1 MELKLVDVND
11 EKRRAVMESRAQISQ
26 ILINLQ
32 LFARSLFCVQFT
44 RPLFEQ
50 TMPLQLRAVWMRHP
64 LQPHAYPSG
73 EQLMSHLEAISAGG
87 DDAPSD
93 QAVLHALCQHWTLC
107 MFATWARLTPR
118 QVETLQYEVAY
129 LTDGGNLLCAEF
141 VHRTLVFSDDI
152 GHLLK
157 QRPEAGVRFV
167 YVSPDRAFGVSV
179 EHVRDQCAESARPN
193 VVPHLPNYLTHHHVR
208 SQHDGKYIYYVAES
222 DRFKSLYESGGIEY
236 DHASGTY
243 VRHVDASQR
252 LEEYRKHAPTGSPP
266 TRPKKGSRRSG
277 DAARA
282 VGASSKSARA
292 VGASSKSAR
301 AVGASPKSARAV
313 GASPKSASAVGASPK
328 SASAVTD
335 LFGDQR
341 TIHIT
346 AKCKSKFDGWN
357 RRNESFRIER
367 YLSID
372 KLTLDQIATIPIQ
385 IRARQ
390 SSAPSQYTRSD
401 LMYDIKIKYV
411 ILS

>member
-1 MELKLVDVND
+1 MELKFVDVND
-11 EKRRAVMESRAQISQ
+11 VQRRAVMERRAQIAQ
-26 ILINLQ
+26 IPINLQ
-32 LFARSLFCVQFT
+32 LFARSLFCVHFT
-44 RPLFEQ
+44 RPLFEK
-50 TMPLQLRAVWMRHP
+50 TMPLQLSAVWMRHP

-93 QAVLHALCQHWTLC
+93 PAVLHALCQHWTLC
-107 MFATWARLTPR
+107 LFATWARLTPR

-157 QRPEAGVRFV
+157 QRPEAGDRFV
-167 YVSPDRAFGVSV
+167 YVSPDVAFGVSV
-179 EHVRDQCAESARPN
+179 EHARDRCTESARPN
-193 VVPHLPNYLTHHHVR
+193 VVPHLPNYLTHHHAR
-208 SQHDGKYIYYVAES
+208 SHDGKFIYYVAES
-222 DRFKSLYESGGIEY
+222 DHFKSLYESGGIVY
-236 DHASGTY
+236 DDASGTY
-243 VRHVDASQR
+243 VRRFDASKC
-252 LEEYRKHAPTGSPP
+252 LKEYRKRASDAPTRPP

-277 DAARA
+277 DATRA
-282 VGASSKSARA
+282 VGASPKSARA

-301 AVGASPKSARAV
+301 AVGTSPK
-313 GASPKSASAVGASPK
+313 
-328 SASAVTD
+328 SAVTD

>member
-11 EKRRAVMESRAQISQ
+11 EKRRAVMESRAQIAQ
-26 ILINLQ
+26 IRINLQ

-50 TMPLQLRAVWMRHP
+50 TIPLQLRAVWMRHP

-93 QAVLHALCQHWTLC
+93 PAVLHALCQHWTLC

-179 EHVRDQCAESARPN
+179 EHVRDRCAESARPN

-252 LEEYRKHAPTGSPP
+252 LKEYRKHAPTGSPP
-266 TRPKKGSRRSG
+266 TRPKKGSRHSG

-292 VGASSKSAR
+292 VGASSKSA
-301 AVGASPKSARAV
+301 VS
-313 GASPKSASAVGASPK
+313 
-328 SASAVTD
+328 D

>member
-11 EKRRAVMESRAQISQ
+11 EKRRAVMESRAKIAQIR
-26 ILINLQ
+26 INLQ

-50 TMPLQLRAVWMRHP
+50 SIPLQLRAVWMRHP

-93 QAVLHALCQHWTLC
+93 PAVLHALCQHWTLC
-107 MFATWARLTPR
+107 LFATWERLTPR

-179 EHVRDQCAESARPN
+179 EHVRDRCAESARPN

-236 DHASGTY
+236 DRASGTY

-252 LEEYRKHAPTGSPP
+252 LDDYRKRAPTGSPP

-277 DAARA
+277 DAARV

-292 VGASSKSAR
+292 M
-301 AVGASPKSARAV
+301 GASPK
-313 GASPKSASAVGASPK
+313 
-328 SASAVTD
+328 SAVTD

-372 KLTLDQIATIPIQ
+372 NRTLDQIATIPIQ
-385 IRARQ
+385 VRVRQ
-390 SSAPSQYTRSD
+390 SSAPNQYTRSD
-401 LMYDIKIKYV
+401 LMYDIERKYV

>member
-1 MELKLVDVND
+1 MDVND
-11 EKRRAVMESRAQISQ
+11 EKRRAVMESRAKIAQIP
-26 ILINLQ
+26 INLQ

-50 TMPLQLRAVWMRHP
+50 TIPLQLRAVWMRHP

-93 QAVLHALCQHWTLC
+93 PAVLHALCQHWTLC
-107 MFATWARLTPR
+107 MFATWVRLTPR

-157 QRPEAGVRFV
+157 QRPEAGERFV

-179 EHVRDQCAESARPN
+179 EHVRDRCAESARPN

-236 DHASGTY
+236 DRASGTY

-252 LEEYRKHAPTGSPP
+252 LDDYRKRAPTGSPP

-277 DAARA
+277 DATRA

-292 VGASSKSAR
+292 VGTSCKSAR
-301 AVGASPKSARAV
+301 AVGASS
-313 GASPKSASAVGASPK
+313 K

-335 LFGDQR
+335 LFGDKR

-367 YLSID
+367 YRSID
-372 KLTLDQIATIPIQ
+372 KRTLDQIATIPIQ

-401 LMYDIKIKYV
+401 LMYDIERKYV
-411 ILS
+411 IIS